1 MSRKKVAIWFAK
13 GFTARCHRAIW
24 QPSEKELTNHPGIGN
39 LPPQIDQ
46 SQEKRQAYMEG
57 WEWANG
63 LMRANLEPYTE
74 EEVDSLAARWWRKSR
89 QIA

>member
-13 GFTARCHRAIW
+13 GFTARTRHVEF
-24 QPSEKELTNHPGIGN
+24 EKN
-39 LPPQIDQ
+39 LPAQVSV

-63 LMRANLEPYTE
+63 LMRFNLEPYTE
-74 EEVDSLAARWWRKSR
+74 EEVDSLAAGWWRHSR
-89 QIA
+89 EIA